1 MKTDGVEKIIKRKFQ
16 PGKSLQEQ
24 TTPEE
29 WDEICF
35 WSEVETEVISA
46 QSMVNRTGT
55 GAEIE
60 ARVKAKWQKVLDD
73 CGGDYKQAL
82 NFFS

>member
-1 MKTDGVEKIIKRKFQ
+1 MKTDEVEKVIKRKFKS
-16 PGKSLQEQ
+16 GKSLQEQ

-35 WSEVETEVISA
+35 WSEVETIIISEK
-46 QSMVNRTGT
+46 SKLHKTLSD
-55 GAEIE
+55 AEIE
-60 ARVKAKWQKVLDD
+60 AQVRAKWQKVLDD